1 MIYIFYIFYNLS
13 FSMKLFSSIIFI
25 SFISEYFDYL
35 CFKDKKNN
43 LNENKYTYKVF
54 SFLES
59 KFNYCKKIYDYV
71 KKNYYYKKGYNFI
84 SSINNSY
91 LKGRKRIYNYFFD
104 LSLKNMKKMNEMNM
118 NNMNDFNMNNFN
130 MNNFNMDNMNN
141 FNMDNLKKMNDMLKI
156 LNSDLKKVNNINK
169 KKTKKIKNN
178 KKKAFNNNN
187 DMVNFLNDLKK
198 EN

>member
-13 FSMKLFSSIIFI
+13 FSMKLFSSIILI

-35 CFKDKKNN
+35 CFKEKKN

-59 KFNYCKKIYDYV
+59 KFNYCEKMYENIKE
-71 KKNYYYKKGYNFI
+71 NYYYKKAHNFI

-91 LKGRKRIYNYFFD
+91 LKGRKRIYDYFFD
-104 LSLKNMKKMNEMNM
+104 LSLKNMKKMNEMNINEM
-118 NNMNDFNMNNFN
+118 NINKMNDFNMN
-130 MNNFNMDNMNN
+130 
-141 FNMDNLKKMNDMLKI
+141 NLKKMNDMLKV
-156 LNSDLKKVNNINK
+156 LNSDLKKVNDLNK
-169 KKTKKIKNN
+169 KKTKKNKN
-178 KKKAFNNNN
+178 KAFNNNN